1 MEDGVASAAL
11 EVVEIA
17 DVKPLLEL
25 AQAHDPGSPWS
36 DEELAYARA
45 RRDPE
50 RRLAAR
56 LAAKRAALR
65 LLGPGFDARDAC
77 VSRGRVGPPQLLL
90 SERARQRLVELGGE
104 RALVSLS
111 HGRAHAAA
119 AVLFLRPR

>member
-1 MEDGVASAAL
+1 MEDGVVGAAL

-25 AQAHDPGSPWS
+25 QADDPGSPWS

-65 LLGPGFDARDAC
+65 LLGPGFDARDAF

-90 SERARQRLVELGGE
+90 SERARQRLVELGAE
-104 RALVSLS
+104 RALVSLT

-119 AVLFLRPR
+119 AVLLLRPR